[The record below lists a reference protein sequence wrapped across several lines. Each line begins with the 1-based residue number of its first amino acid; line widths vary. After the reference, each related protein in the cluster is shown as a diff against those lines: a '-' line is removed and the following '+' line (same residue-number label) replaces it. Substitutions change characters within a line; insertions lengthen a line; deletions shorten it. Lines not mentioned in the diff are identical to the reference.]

1 MFLKNF
7 YNRPQPLLLRRV
19 LFQVH
24 LWVGIGVGLY
34 ILVVGLSGA
43 ALVFR
48 DQMQHAFYPQFFP
61 EKQPSGPIANIAD
74 VAGNMKAAFPEY
86 QFAGVAVPNP
96 EQHAFVG
103 YIYKDE
109 KYRAVFADAITG
121 NVIGSFPEKSFILW
135 LQNLHFYLLAGT
147 AGLFVNGIGALFLLA
162 LCLTGLVIWWPG
174 IASWQRSLKIDFGKN
189 WKRVNWDLHNAVGFW
204 TLAIVLMWAITGA
217 YFAFPQQTRDI
228 VGAFATV
235 SVTPAVSSK
244 VPLDPAARRA
254 DVHELVK
261 RAQQILPGSQVTRVS
276 LPTAPQGTVQIAV
289 TRTVPQAREN
299 ADYVYLYF
307 DQFSG
312 DLLQSRDLADGKTG
326 DAIISWLGRL
336 HVGSF
341 GGLEIKILWL
351 ILGLTPA
358 LLFVTGTIMWW
369 NRVVLPRMREVVK
382 QPVEAPI
389 RPRRS
394 RRNDDIHIS
403 VLERWLCKVQLNRV
417 HRKF

>member
-1 MFLKNF
+1 MLLKSF

-24 LWVGIGVGLY
+24 LWVGVGVGLY
-34 ILVVGLSGA
+34 VLVVGLSGA

-48 DQMQHAFYPQFFP
+48 DQMQHALYPQFFP
-61 EKQPSGPIANIAD
+61 EKQPSGPVADIAD
-74 VAGNMKAAFPEY
+74 VAGNMKNAFPEY

-103 YIYKDE
+103 FIYKSE
-109 KYRAVFADAITG
+109 KYRAVFADAATG
-121 NVIGSFPEKSFILW
+121 TVIGSFPEKSLILW

-147 AGLFVNGIGALFLLA
+147 TGLFVNGIGALFLLV
-162 LCLTGLVIWWPG
+162 LCVTGLVIWWPG
-174 IASWQRSLKIDFGKN
+174 IANWQRGLQIDFSRN

-204 TLAIVLMWAITGA
+204 TLAVVLMWAITGA
-217 YFAFPQQTRDI
+217 YFAFPQQARDI
-228 VGAFATV
+228 VGAFAPV
-235 SVTPAVSSK
+235 SVTEAVSSK
-244 VPLDPAARRA
+244 VPLDPAARPA
-254 DVHELVK
+254 DVHELVR

-276 LPTAPQGTVQIAV
+276 IPTSPQGTVQIAV
-289 TRTVPQAREN
+289 TKTVPAAQEN
-299 ADYVYLYF
+299 ADYVYLNF

-312 DLLQSRDLADGKTG
+312 ALLQRRDLAGRTTG

-369 NRVVLPRMREVVK
+369 NRVVRPRMRED
-382 QPVEAPI
+382 I
-389 RPRRS
+389 RIYRGAYANFNSTRFTEDS
-394 RRNDDIHIS
+394 
-403 VLERWLCKVQLNRV
+403 E
-417 HRKF
+417 